1 MRNIIIN
8 IGIFMRK
15 KIVTLKVHNRHS
27 KQQISDNNH
36 STNDDDR
43 IDPNVSQPQDKIQI
57 LTRRIFANS
66 I

>member
-1 MRNIIIN
+1 
-8 IGIFMRK
+8 MRK